1 MVKKQRKGNEDKSPY
16 VAIPSSLAG
25 IFLVI
30 VIMFLIFDN
39 SQLDLLVHL
48 IWGFVVLGVVALWFL
63 HRSDTLRKRK

>member
-1 MVKKQRKGNEDKSPY
+1 MVKKQRKTNGDKSPY

-39 SQLDLLVHL
+39 SQLDLLIPL
-48 IWGFVVLGVVALWFL
+48 IWGFVVLGVVALWFA